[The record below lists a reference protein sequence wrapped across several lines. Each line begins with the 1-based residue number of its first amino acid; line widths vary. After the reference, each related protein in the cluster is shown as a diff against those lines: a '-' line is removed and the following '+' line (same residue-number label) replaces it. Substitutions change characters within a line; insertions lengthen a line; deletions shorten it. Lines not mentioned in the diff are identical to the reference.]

1 MQSFLSHSGYLAL
14 VVLAFVEACCIPIPS
29 EVTFGFAGAIA
40 GGLAGSDHHFSLALV
55 IVLGTVAELAGS
67 LVAFTVGRVGGRPLV
82 EKLGRYLLITRAD
95 LDRAERFFN
104 RRGEIAVPIGRA
116 APILRAFVSL
126 VAGIAE
132 MSVGRFLVF
141 SLIGTAVYA
150 SAVAGAGYALAGQWH
165 KLIHGLSIAGYLIV
179 AVVVI
184 AIAVFVLHRLSVM
197 RRERESLETADP
209 PA

>member
-1 MQSFLSHSGYLAL
+1 VQSFLAHSGYVAL

-29 EVTFGFAGAIA
+29 EITFGFAGALA
-40 GGLAGSDHHFSLALV
+40 GGLAGSSHHFSLGLV
-55 IVLGTVAELAGS
+55 ILIGTLGELAGS

-82 EKLGRYLLITRAD
+82 EKVGRFLLLTRAD

-104 RRGEIAVPIGRA
+104 RRGEIAVPVGRA
-116 APILRAFVSL
+116 MPVLRAFVSF

-132 MSVGRFLVF
+132 MSVARFALF

-165 KLIHGLSIAGYLIV
+165 KLAHGLSIAGYLLA
-179 AVVVI
+179 AVVVVV
-184 AIAVFVLHRLSVM
+184 IAVFVLHRLAVM
-197 RRERESLETADP
+197 RRERTALGAVDP